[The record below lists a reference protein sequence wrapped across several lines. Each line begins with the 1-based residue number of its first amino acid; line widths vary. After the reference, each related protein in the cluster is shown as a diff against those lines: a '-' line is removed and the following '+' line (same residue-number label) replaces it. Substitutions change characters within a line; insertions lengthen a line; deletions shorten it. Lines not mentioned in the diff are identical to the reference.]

1 MGREI
6 SLLLAGDA
14 LITRPWSH
22 VREADFLGLI
32 DEIRA
37 ADVAIVNL
45 ETVIHEFKGHAQAD
59 SGGTYMASP
68 PHIAAELKWAGF
80 DMLAH
85 ANNHAFDYG
94 ASGILETAEHAEREG
109 LIIAGSGQD
118 LQRARA
124 PQYVECGGTRVAL
137 VAMAADFVSYGRASY
152 SRPDLHGRP
161 GINPLRVVSERSM
174 TLRPLKAAKRAWEH
188 CRRILRAPAW
198 RESPD
203 LEIAV
208 SWGKEVA
215 ATDAKANLESIAAA
229 ASNADIVV
237 VSIHAHRDGKWLVRF
252 AHQAIERGAS
262 VVFIHGPHHVRGI
275 ELYRGRPIFYSM
287 GDFVYEPEYV
297 TALPAEAYEQAGLAA
312 DAPIEALKSR
322 HAYTAKLL
330 GGRGTF
336 EGFVTRLSIA
346 EGRLKRIHLLP
357 IDLQFDGDGDRR
369 GRPELASAE
378 LGERIIATVA
388 IKSKKFGTQ
397 IQHDPRTNRGEVV
410 LVD

>member
-1 MGREI
+1 MSSKGTPRPTPAGRI
-6 SLLLAGDA
+6 WLHLRS
-14 LITRPWSH
+14 
-22 VREADFLGLI
+22 
-32 DEIRA
+32 
-37 ADVAIVNL
+37 
-45 ETVIHEFKGHAQAD
+45 
-59 SGGTYMASP
+59 
-68 PHIAAELKWAGF
+68 IAAELKWAGF

-124 PQYVECGGTRVAL
+124 PQYVECDGTRVAL
-137 VAMAADFVSYGRASY
+137 VAMAADFVSYGKASY

-174 TLRPLKAAKRAWEH
+174 TLRPLKAAKRAWEY

-215 ATDAKANLESIAAA
+215 ATDAKANLEFIAAA
-229 ASNADIVV
+229 ASNAEIVV
-237 VSIHAHRDGKWLVRF
+237 VSIYCAQGWQMARAICPSSHRTRRKRGLHSWSPPCSGRRALSRQADLLLDGGFRLSSRNMSP
-252 AHQAIERGAS
+252 R
-262 VVFIHGPHHVRGI
+262 
-275 ELYRGRPIFYSM
+275 Y
-287 GDFVYEPEYV
+287 
-297 TALPAEAYEQAGLAA
+297 PAEAYEQAGLAA

-357 IDLQFDGDGDRR
+357 DRPAIRRRRRAARPAEAGLGRTGGADHRDRR
-369 GRPELASAE
+369 D
-378 LGERIIATVA
+378 
-388 IKSKKFGTQ
+388 Q
-397 IQHDPRTNRGEVV
+397 IEKVRHADPT
-410 LVD
+410 